1 MRISNTCYNPRA
13 KSLSSFHERKEKK
26 CPMTPTTTILI
37 TAYNVE
43 KYIGRAIR
51 SAINQSADRNTY
63 EIIVINDCSTDRT
76 RFALEVFEDDI
87 RLFNNEKRLGLP
99 ASLNRGIKKA
109 KGQYIVRIDGDDYVH
124 KEFIKILELHL
135 GLNEGIHAIACDYT
149 LVDDNEM
156 TLDHKNCMVDP
167 IACGVM
173 FRIEQLI
180 DIGLYDEDF
189 LCREDEDLRLR
200 FLNKYS
206 IERVKLPLYRY
217 RRHENNMTNDVK
229 AMGIF
234 DKILTK
240 KYLKE

>member
-1 MRISNTCYNPRA
+1 
-13 KSLSSFHERKEKK
+13 
-26 CPMTPTTTILI
+26 MTPITTVLI

-51 SAINQSADRNTY
+51 STISQSVDRKSY

-76 RFALEVFEDDI
+76 RFALEIFEDEI

-109 KGQYIVRIDGDDYVH
+109 RGRYIVRIDGDDYVH
-124 KEFIKILELHL
+124 KEFINVLEMHL
-135 GLNEGIHAIACDYT
+135 AMNERMHAAACDYIM
-149 LVDDNEM
+149 VDDDEVV
-156 TLDHKNCMVDP
+156 LDHKNCMEEP
-167 IACGVM
+167 IACGIM
-173 FRIEQLI
+173 FRLEHLI

-206 IERVKLPLYRY
+206 IDRVKLPLYRY
-217 RRHENNMTNDVK
+217 RKHANNMTNDIETMEIYNQK
-229 AMGIF
+229 LNG
-234 DKILTK
+234 KYWK
-240 KYLKE
+240 K

>member
-1 MRISNTCYNPRA
+1 
-13 KSLSSFHERKEKK
+13 
-26 CPMTPTTTILI
+26 MTPTTTILI

-51 SAINQSADRNTY
+51 SAINQSAARKSY

-76 RFALEVFEDDI
+76 RFALEIFEDEI

-99 ASLNRGIKKA
+99 ASLNKGIKKA

-124 KEFIKILELHL
+124 KEFIKIHELHL

-149 LVDDNEM
+149 LVDDNE
-156 TLDHKNCMVDP
+156 TVLAHKNCMEEP
-167 IACGVM
+167 IACGIM
-173 FRIEQLI
+173 FRLEQII

-200 FLNKYS
+200 FLNKYN

-217 RRHENNMTNDVK
+217 RRHENNMTNDVEK
-229 AMGIF
+229 MEIF
-234 DKILTK
+234 DQKLNE

>member
-1 MRISNTCYNPRA
+1 
-13 KSLSSFHERKEKK
+13 
-26 CPMTPTTTILI
+26 MTPTTTILI

-51 SAINQSADRNTY
+51 SAINQSAARKSY

-76 RFALEVFEDDI
+76 RFALEIFEDEI

-99 ASLNRGIKKA
+99 ASLNKGIKKA

-149 LVDDNEM
+149 LVDDNE
-156 TLDHKNCMVDP
+156 TVLAHKNCMEEP
-167 IACGVM
+167 IACGIM
-173 FRIEQLI
+173 FRLEQII
-180 DIGLYDEDF
+180 DSGLYDEDF

-200 FLNKYS
+200 FLNKYN

-217 RRHENNMTNDVK
+217 RRHENNMTNDVEK
-229 AMGIF
+229 MEIF
-234 DKILTK
+234 DQKLNE

>member
-1 MRISNTCYNPRA
+1 
-13 KSLSSFHERKEKK
+13 
-26 CPMTPTTTILI
+26 MTPTPSTTVLI

-51 SAINQSADRNTY
+51 SVIKQSADRNSY

-76 RFALEVFEDDI
+76 RFALEIFEDEI
-87 RLFNNEKRLGLP
+87 RLFNNERRIGLP

-109 KGQYIVRIDGDDYVH
+109 RGQYVVRIDGDDYVH

-135 GLNEGIHAIACDYT
+135 GLNEGIHAIACDYI
-149 LVDDNEM
+149 LVDDNEIV
-156 TLDHKNCMVDP
+156 LGHKNCMEEP
-167 IACGVM
+167 IACGIM

-200 FLNKYS
+200 FLKKYS
-206 IERVKLPLYRY
+206 LERLKLPLYRY
-217 RRHENNMTNDVK
+217 RRHENNMTNDIEK
-229 AMGIF
+229 MGIF
-234 DKILTK
+234 NQKLNGK
-240 KYLKE
+240 HLKE

>member
-1 MRISNTCYNPRA
+1 
-13 KSLSSFHERKEKK
+13 
-26 CPMTPTTTILI
+26 MTPATTVLI
-37 TAYNVE
+37 TAHNVE

-51 SAINQSADRNTY
+51 SAINQSADRKSY

-76 RFALEVFEDDI
+76 RFALEIFEDQI
-87 RLFNNEKRLGLP
+87 RLFNNEKRIGLS

-109 KGQYIVRIDGDDYVH
+109 RGQYIVRIDGDDYVH

-135 GLNEGIHAIACDYT
+135 GLNEEMHAIACDYT

-156 TLDHKNCMVDP
+156 VLDHKNCIKDP

-173 FRIEQLI
+173 FRIEQII
-180 DIGLYDEDF
+180 DIGLYDENF

-200 FLNKYS
+200 FLKKYN

-217 RRHENNMTNDVK
+217 RRHENCMTNDVEK
-229 AMGIF
+229 MKIF
-234 DKILTK
+234 EQKLNEK
-240 KYLKE
+240 CLK

>member
-1 MRISNTCYNPRA
+1 VW
-13 KSLSSFHERKEKK
+13 
-26 CPMTPTTTILI
+26 PMTPTTTVLI

-51 SAINQSADRNTY
+51 SAINQTADRNSY
-63 EIIVINDCSTDRT
+63 EIVVINDCSTDRT

-87 RLFNNEKRLGLP
+87 RLFNNEQRIGLP

-109 KGQYIVRIDGDDYVH
+109 RGQFIVRIDGDDYVH

-135 GLNEGIHAIACDYT
+135 AMNDGMHAIACDYT
-149 LVDDNEM
+149 MVDDNEIV
-156 TLDHKNCMVDP
+156 LAHKNCVEEP
-167 IACGVM
+167 IACGIM
-173 FRIEQLI
+173 FRVEQII

-200 FLNKYS
+200 FLKKYN

-217 RRHENNMTNDVK
+217 RRHGNNMTNDIEI
-229 AMGIF
+229 MGIF
-234 DKILTK
+234 DQKLNE
-240 KYLKE
+240 KYSKE

>member
-1 MRISNTCYNPRA
+1 
-13 KSLSSFHERKEKK
+13 
-26 CPMTPTTTILI
+26 MTPTTTILI

-51 SAINQSADRNTY
+51 SAINQSAARKSY

-76 RFALEVFEDDI
+76 RFALEIFEDEI

-99 ASLNRGIKKA
+99 ASLNKGIKKA

-149 LVDDNEM
+149 LVDDNE
-156 TLDHKNCMVDP
+156 TVLAHKNCMEEP
-167 IACGVM
+167 IACGIM
-173 FRIEQLI
+173 FRLEQII

-200 FLNKYS
+200 FLNKYN

-217 RRHENNMTNDVK
+217 RRHENNMTNDVEK
-229 AMGIF
+229 MEIF
-234 DKILTK
+234 DQKLNE